1 MQGCRQWG
9 GGGVG
14 GFRFLIIIV
23 AVALRIISVV
33 DRFLFDAF
41 TSQKAAREG
50 ILERFRI
57 TLRGFENSKFQEHAS
72 TRTPL
77 EFCGQL

>member
-1 MQGCRQWG
+1 MG
-9 GGGVG
+9 GGAR
-14 GFRFLIIIV
+14 GFRFLIIVV
-23 AVALRIISVV
+23 AVTLRIISAV

-41 TSQKAAREG
+41 NSQKAAREG
-50 ILERFRI
+50 VLEHFRI
-57 TLRGFENSKFQEHAS
+57 MLRGFENSKFQEHTS